1 MNKKHFQKL
10 EKMYLNANINTMI
23 FDTTT
28 CKVLDGYAEIGLN
41 ISEKYFHGLGAIHG
55 SVYFKLLDDAA
66 FFAANSKSEYF
77 ILTTSFNLNFLKPVK
92 KGRIKAIGKLKFAT
106 GNSFIAESKLFNE
119 NGNEV
124 AFGTGSFL
132 NSKIPLNQIDDFKY

>member
-1 MNKKHFQKL
+1 MNDKHFQNL
-10 EKMYLNANINTMI
+10 EKMYLNANVNTMI

-28 CKVLDGYAEIGLN
+28 CKISDGYAEIGLN

-66 FFAANSKSEYF
+66 FFAANSKSEFF
-77 ILTTSFNLNFLKPVK
+77 ILTTSFNLNFLRPVK
-92 KGRIKAIGKLKFAT
+92 KGKIKAIGNLKYSS

-119 NGNEV
+119 NGKEV

>member
-1 MNKKHFQKL
+1 MNEKHFQNL

-28 CKVLDGYAEIGLN
+28 CKFSDGYAEIGLN

-92 KGRIKAIGKLKFAT
+92 MGKIKAIGKFKYNS

-119 NGNEV
+119 NGNKV
-124 AFGTGSFL
+124 AFGTGKFL
-132 NSKIPLNQIDDFKY
+132 NSKILLNQIDDFKD

>member
-1 MNKKHFQKL
+1 MDDKHFQKL

-28 CKVLDGYAEIGLN
+28 CKILDGYAEIGLT

-66 FFAANSKSEYF
+66 FFAANSKSEFF
-77 ILTTSFNLNFLKPVK
+77 ILTTAFNLHFLRPVK
-92 KGRIKAIGKLKFAT
+92 KGKIRAIGNLKYSS
-106 GNSFIAESKLFNE
+106 GNSFIAESKIYNE
-119 NGNEV
+119 NGKEV
-124 AFGTGSFL
+124 AFGTGNFL
-132 NSKIPLNQIDDFKY
+132 NSKIPLSQIDDFKY

>member
-1 MNKKHFQKL
+1 MNEKHFQNL
-10 EKMYLNANINTMI
+10 EKMYLNANVNTMI

-28 CKVLDGYAEIGLN
+28 CKFSDGYAEIGLN

-92 KGRIKAIGKLKFAT
+92 KGKIKAIGKLKYT
-106 GNSFIAESKLFNE
+106 SGNSFIAESKLFNE
-119 NGNEV
+119 NGKEV
-124 AFGTGSFL
+124 AFGTGNFL
-132 NSKIPLNQIDDFKY
+132 NSEIPLNQIDDYKY

>member
-1 MNKKHFQKL
+1 MNKKQVQKHK
-10 EKMYLNANINTMI
+10 KMYLNANVNTMI

-28 CKVLDGYAEIGLN
+28 CKFSDGYAEIGLN

-77 ILTTSFNLNFLKPVK
+77 ILTTSFNLNFLRPVK
-92 KGRIKAIGKLKFAT
+92 KGKIKAIGNLKYSS

-119 NGNEV
+119 NGKEV

>member
-28 CKVLDGYAEIGLN
+28 CKVLDGYSEIGLN

-92 KGRIKAIGKLKFAT
+92 KGKIKAIGKLKFAN

-132 NSKIPLNQIDDFKY
+132 NSKIPLSQIDDFKY

>member
-1 MNKKHFQKL
+1 MNNKHFHKL
-10 EKMYLNANINTMI
+10 ENMYLNANINTMI

-28 CKVLDGYAEIGLN
+28 CKISDGYAEIELN

-66 FFAANSKSEYF
+66 FFAANSKSEF
-77 ILTTSFNLNFLKPVK
+77 FVLTTAFNLNFLRPVK
-92 KGRIKAIGKLKFAT
+92 MGKIKAIGNLKYSS

-119 NGNEV
+119 NGKEV
-124 AFGTGSFL
+124 AFGTGNFL
-132 NSKIPLNQIDDFKY
+132 NSKIPLNQIDNFKY

>member
-1 MNKKHFQKL
+1 MNDNHYRRL
-10 EKMYLNANINTMI
+10 EKMYLNAKINTLI

-28 CKVLDGYAEIGLN
+28 CLISEGYAEIGLN
-41 ISEKYFHGLGAIHG
+41 ISEKYYHSLGAIHG

-66 FFAANSKSEYF
+66 FFAANSMSEYF
-77 ILTTSFNLNFLKPVK
+77 ILTTSFNINFLRKVK
-92 KGRIKAIGKLKFAT
+92 IGKIKAIGNLKFNS

-119 NGNEV
+119 NGKEV

-132 NSKIPLNQIDDFKY
+132 NSKIPLNQINNFEH

>member
-1 MNKKHFQKL
+1 MNEKHFQNL
-10 EKMYLNANINTMI
+10 EKMYLKANVNTMI

-28 CKVLDGYAEIGLN
+28 CKFSDGYAEIGLN

-92 KGRIKAIGKLKFAT
+92 KGKIKAIGKFKYT
-106 GNSFIAESKLFNE
+106 SGNSFIAESKLFNE
-119 NGNEV
+119 NGNKV
-124 AFGTGSFL
+124 ALGTGKFL
-132 NSKIPLNQIDDFKY
+132 NSKILLNQIDDFKD